1 MLIKWVRCRVTDA
14 STFSR
19 GQEGW
24 RPLTDVPGFLG
35 QWGGWS
41 EPGVAHVVALWRSPD
56 DHTAFLA
63 GPHDRLAA
71 AQTGTFDRI
80 DVRLFDRE
88 LDMGGPRDGAVVR
101 LAHCHVR
108 AGREDHFVR
117 AQSEVWTPGMT
128 AAGMRGGVF
137 GRNGSEFLV
146 LSWWASSEEHAR
158 YQADAFPALRAASQ
172 AVDDLSAITGALVA
186 LEQSWTVPPAV

>member
-1 MLIKWVRCRVTDA
+1 MLIKWVRCRVTGPSA
-14 STFSR
+14 FGR

-24 RPLTDVPGFLG
+24 GALADVPGFLG

-41 EPGVAHVVALWRSPD
+41 EPGVAHVVALWRSGD
-56 DHTAFLA
+56 AHAAFLA

-71 AQTGTFDRI
+71 AQAGTFDGI

-88 LDMGGPRDGAVVR
+88 LEMDGPRDGAVVR
-101 LAHCHVR
+101 LAHCHVH
-108 AGREDHFVR
+108 AGREEHFVR

-137 GRNGSEFLV
+137 GRNAAEFLV
-146 LSWWASSEEHAR
+146 VSWWPSAQEHAR
-158 YQADAFPALRAASQ
+158 YQADVFPGLRAASR
-172 AVDDLSAITGALVA
+172 AVDDLSAIAGALVV
-186 LEQSWTVPPAV
+186 LEPSWAVPPAV